1 MASYRPNVSTA
12 RAAQRALD
20 VRREKPPSQRGMT
33 AVGVA
38 RARDLANRRPVSL
51 DTVKRMLSF
60 LSRHLVDKQGSTWSE
75 QGKGWQAW
83 HGWGGDAGGRWA
95 MSVVRSEDPAWF
107 DRWRRKA
114 RNTALMRHLRRERQ

>member
-33 AVGVA
+33 SIGKGRAESLAA
-38 RARDLANRRPVSL
+38 RKPLKL
-51 DTVKRMLSF
+51 QTVKRMLMF
-60 LSRHLVDKQGSTWSE
+60 LSRHLVDKQGATWSE

-83 HGWGGDAGGRWA
+83 HGWGGDPGGRWA

-114 RNTALMRHLRRERQ
+114 RNLALMRHLRRER